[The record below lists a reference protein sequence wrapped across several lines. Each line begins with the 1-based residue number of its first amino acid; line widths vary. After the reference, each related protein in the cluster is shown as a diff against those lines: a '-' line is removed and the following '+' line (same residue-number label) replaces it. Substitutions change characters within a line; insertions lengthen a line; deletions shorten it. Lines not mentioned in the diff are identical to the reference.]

1 MDQYFFLWKTRTKN
15 QEYELPNFHK
25 RIKIQLALFIWGVWA
40 NFQEKIFDPYIFLK
54 QYLTSPYHRDICVLM
69 CSYFL
74 QFKFFLHSENIFK
87 FFFIKSNTIENVFS
101 WYWKKTSFLVKLI
114 RESNV
119 EDFVWQQSAVLLI
132 FTWRNINKGQFGI
145 FSVWIFMNSKFF
157 LQKSS

>member
-1 MDQYFFLWKTRTKN
+1 M
-15 QEYELPNFHK
+15 NFPIFTK

-40 NFQEKIFDPYIFLK
+40 NFQEQDFWSFTYFLK

-101 WYWKKTSFLVKLI
+101 WYWKKTKQTSILVKLI

-119 EDFVWQQSAVLLI
+119 EDFVWQQSAVINILLDE
-132 FTWRNINKGQFGI
+132 T
-145 FSVWIFMNSKFF
+145 
-157 LQKSS
+157 

>member
-1 MDQYFFLWKTRTKN
+1 MDQYFFYER
-15 QEYELPNFHK
+15 QEQKIRNMNFLIFTK

-101 WYWKKTSFLVKLI
+101 WCWKRNKTNKYFSIKLI

-119 EDFVWQQSAVLLI
+119 EDFVWQQSAVINILLDE
-132 FTWRNINKGQFGI
+132 T
-145 FSVWIFMNSKFF
+145 
-157 LQKSS
+157 

>member
-1 MDQYFFLWKTRTKN
+1 MKDKNKKSGIWTSQFSQTNKNTTGLIYMRCLGQFSRKDFWSLHILFF
-15 QEYELPNFHK
+15 
-25 RIKIQLALFIWGVWA
+25 
-40 NFQEKIFDPYIFLK
+40 FQ

-101 WYWKKTSFLVKLI
+101 WYWKKKQKKQTSILVKLI

-119 EDFVWQQSAVLLI
+119 EDFVWQQSAVINILLDE
-132 FTWRNINKGQFGI
+132 T
-145 FSVWIFMNSKFF
+145 
-157 LQKSS
+157 